1 MSAKQSAL
9 SKHFA
14 KTRSNDESLDLE
26 WKNVNFSIA
35 VKDKSKSSFGK
46 PVYKKKEIL
55 QNVSGRVLS
64 GQLLAIMGP
73 TGCGKTSLL
82 NILAARVPSGG
93 SKNASLSGSVKVNS
107 IKRDENKFRS
117 VSAYVLQDD
126 NLYAHLTVLETLQ
139 LAATFFLPAETT
151 HDERMILVEAVIA
164 ELGLVKARDT
174 TIGDDKTRGVSGG
187 ERKRVSV
194 AVQLISGDRSFQSLW
209 SSLSGG
215 HISFAYQINEYL
227 HFNGAFTNI
236 RSGCPLSRRANIRF
250 GFVPSALCNAV
261 NERLSSKRASRYLCH
276 SSAPVINFQHV
287 RPSTPAV

>member
-1 MSAKQSAL
+1 MSLKQSAL

-14 KTRSNDESLDLE
+14 KTRSNDEGLDLE
-26 WKNVNFSIA
+26 WKNVNFSIV
-35 VKDKSKSSFGK
+35 VKNKSKSSFGK
-46 PVYKKKEIL
+46 PAYKKKEIL

-82 NILAARVPSGG
+82 NILAARVPNGG
-93 SKNASLSGSVKVNS
+93 SKNASLTGSIKVNS
-107 IKRDENKFRS
+107 NKRDESKFRG

-151 HDERMILVEAVIA
+151 DEERMLLVEAVIA

-194 AVQLISGDRSFQSLW
+194 AVQLISGKPTQSFL
-209 SSLSGG
+209 LITKFSG
-215 HISFAYQINEYL
+215 L
-227 HFNGAFTNI
+227 
-236 RSGCPLSRRANIRF
+236 L
-250 GFVPSALCNAV
+250 
-261 NERLSSKRASRYLCH
+261 
-276 SSAPVINFQHV
+276 
-287 RPSTPAV
+287 RPST

>member
-1 MSAKQSAL
+1 M
-9 SKHFA
+9 
-14 KTRSNDESLDLE
+14 
-26 WKNVNFSIA
+26 NFSIA
-35 VKDKSKSSFGK
+35 VKDKSKSTFGK
-46 PVYKKKEIL
+46 PVFKKKEIL

-93 SKNASLSGSVKVNS
+93 SKSASLSGSIKINS
-107 IKRDENKFRS
+107 NKRDENKFRS

-151 HDERMILVEAVIA
+151 HDEKMILVEAVIA

-194 AVQLISGDRSFQSLW
+194 AVQLISGDRSFQS
-209 SSLSGG
+209 
-215 HISFAYQINEYL
+215 
-227 HFNGAFTNI
+227 
-236 RSGCPLSRRANIRF
+236 R
-250 GFVPSALCNAV
+250 
-261 NERLSSKRASRYLCH
+261 
-276 SSAPVINFQHV
+276 
-287 RPSTPAV
+287 